1 MFIFIVLIL
10 DALNYLFSNEL
21 IVVFTSIIKEDLVPN
36 LYSISFQLTFWVW
49 CPESRPK
56 IGLSAFPIITLTVM
70 IQPPVW
76 PRPQQRR
83 QMHYLQPIKF
93 TDNYYTNYKKKD
105 LSQSINVFYEKFGS
119 VHHTTVRL
127 SSNLWAE

>member
-1 MFIFIVLIL
+1 MYIFLKWDSKKI
-10 DALNYLFSNEL
+10 DYCSMYFYNYYF
-21 IVVFTSIIKEDLVPN
+21 
-36 LYSISFQLTFWVW
+36 SFQLTFWVW

-56 IGLSAFPIITLTVM
+56 IGLSAFPIITLTVT

-93 TDNYYTNYKKKD
+93 TDNYYTNYKKD
-105 LSQSINVFYEKFGS
+105 LSQSINVFYEKFWS
-119 VHHTTVRL
+119 VLVCSIIRPCNWVAICELDRIIWQTICIF
-127 SSNLWAE
+127 